1 MTLDSHTPS
10 AKQTQNESVLNQTLV
25 DHSVGVASSG
35 AMPVAPSG
43 VSQAPRPYKA
53 FILAA
58 CLIVLVSMGMRQSL
72 GLFVQPIV
80 LNTGLSIALVSL
92 AMAVGQVMWGFA
104 QPIAGL
110 LAERYG
116 VRHVALLGFLFLVGS
131 LLMMP
136 FMQNATGVFLVFG
149 ILSAIGA
156 GLTSISLFIG
166 AAVQM
171 VPAHR
176 TSFVSGLINASSS
189 LGQFIFAP
197 LVQFFLSM
205 WSWAIATASL
215 GLVAL
220 ASMPLL
226 YWITGKT
233 AAAVS
238 TSTDAASACCG
249 VAVPNEKVGFR
260 HAWSSRNYRLLHIG
274 FFTCGFH
281 VAFLVTHLPGA
292 VSMCGLPSTVASS
305 ALAIIGIANVF
316 GSLAVGHLCQKYS
329 MSKVLGS
336 LYLMRV
342 LAVVCYMFAPKT
354 EVTWY
359 IFAAVLGTTWLAT
372 VPPTA
377 GLVGGLFGLRN
388 ISTLFGL
395 TMLSHQVGAFLGAY
409 LGGLAVQY
417 THSFDWMWWADA
429 ALALVAA
436 IASFAVKVPR
446 KI

>member
-1 MTLDSHTPS
+1 MNLDSHTPS
-10 AKQTQNESVLNQTLV
+10 AKQTQNEPVANQTSA
-25 DHSVGVASSG
+25 DYSAG
-35 AMPVAPSG
+35 VAPSD
-43 VSQAPRPYKA
+43 VSQAPRPYRA

-220 ASMPLL
+220 VSMPLL

-233 AAAVS
+233 TAAVS

-316 GSLAVGHLCQKYS
+316 GSLAVGQLCQKYS

-354 EVTWY
+354 ETTWY
-359 IFAAVLGTTWLAT
+359 LFAAVLGTTWLAT

>member
-1 MTLDSHTPS
+1 MNLDSHTPS
-10 AKQTQNESVLNQTLV
+10 AKQTQNEPVANQTSA
-25 DHSVGVASSG
+25 DYSAG
-35 AMPVAPSG
+35 VAPSD
-43 VSQAPRPYKA
+43 VSQAPRPYRA

-220 ASMPLL
+220 VSMPLL

-233 AAAVS
+233 TAAVS

-316 GSLAVGHLCQKYS
+316 GSLAVGHFCQKYS

-354 EVTWY
+354 ETTWY
-359 IFAAVLGTTWLAT
+359 LFAAVLGTTWLAT